1 MPRRSTPNDDDSKQ
15 TNRTPSA
22 EPGHS
27 PAAAN
32 SAMPGTAETTEN
44 IGSTASAEPADP
56 STSAAAAGTTD
67 PSLPTDPAAT
77 ADLLTPTDAT
87 GTTDR
92 AKPTETPASTGP
104 ATPTEL
110 PVTADPVQPDDP
122 TAATDN
128 AKPTPAATNNPLGS
142 ARSTV
147 SADSTSSADT
157 LVSAR
162 TTESADAAAEPAD
175 TAAPAD
181 ARRPLAAAGCSAAAA
196 YGSPVA
202 VADTAKPPAENG
214 SAADPASGPTGRA
227 PLQPP
232 SALGAPEYTR
242 PPAVT
247 ARRHLIAYPAGVLP
261 AAAVTGLVAAATVPL
276 DRPGIGWLLTGS
288 TAAAAVGVVHR
299 RALRTAGAAH
309 AQAPNRERLWWAI
322 AALALLAVG
331 TLRAAGWLFVLC
343 VAAAAV
349 AGSLAVVGRRSERGI
364 FRDALAVPLASIG
377 AVAWVYNALGKRPG
391 GAGARNRRLGV
402 SAAVTVAL
410 LAVFVPLLAGAD
422 ATFAALVDGLVPRMD
437 GDTLTRWALVFVWAG
452 IGTLGALYLLAGPP
466 LPADGRP
473 KVAKRTLARLEWG
486 LPVGALTAVF
496 ALFLGAQLVAL
507 FGGDDYVQRTAG
519 LTYAE
524 YARSGFWQLSAVTVL
539 TLAVILPVLHR
550 AARDTAVDRLWLR
563 GLLCAISGLTL
574 VMIASALGRMWT
586 YQQAYGFTVL
596 RLLVG
601 TCELWLGIVY
611 VLVIIAVLRL
621 ETAWLPRSA
630 IATGT
635 AALLALAALNPE
647 GLVAT
652 ENIDRWERGED
663 LDTGYLAGL
672 SVDIVPALDRLP
684 APMRNDLLDRLDD
697 QLDDDT
703 WNSWNLARTRAR

>member
-1 MPRRSTPNDDDSKQ
+1 MPRRTEPIDDNTERTTPVQSAVHAEPA
-15 TNRTPSA
+15 TTPATENSAKPRGNTGASGSVEPATPA
-22 EPGHS
+22 EPG
-27 PAAAN
+27 
-32 SAMPGTAETTEN
+32 
-44 IGSTASAEPADP
+44 
-56 STSAAAAGTTD
+56 
-67 PSLPTDPAAT
+67 DPAESNESA
-77 ADLLTPTDAT
+77 
-87 GTTDR
+87 G
-92 AKPTETPASTGP
+92 
-104 ATPTEL
+104 
-110 PVTADPVQPDDP
+110 TADPVSPAEP
-122 TAATDN
+122 PATTR
-128 AKPTPAATNNPLGS
+128 PVRL
-142 ARSTV
+142 
-147 SADSTSSADT
+147 
-157 LVSAR
+157 
-162 TTESADAAAEPAD
+162 AEPAG
-175 TAAPAD
+175 TSAPQY
-181 ARRPLAAAGCSAAAA
+181 PN
-196 YGSPVA
+196 SPV
-202 VADTAKPPAENG
+202 VP
-214 SAADPASGPTGRA
+214 
-227 PLQPP
+227 
-232 SALGAPEYTR
+232 
-242 PPAVT
+242 
-247 ARRHLIAYPAGVLP
+247 ARRHLVAYPAGVLP
-261 AAAVTGLVAAATVPL
+261 AAGFAGLVAAATVPL
-276 DRPGIGWLLTGS
+276 DRPGIGWVLAGS
-288 TAAAAVGVVHR
+288 AAAAAVGTVHR
-299 RALRTAGAAH
+299 RVRRIAGPEQGRT
-309 AQAPNRERLWWAI
+309 PNRERLWWVI

-331 TLRAAGWLFVLC
+331 TFRAAGWLFVLC

-364 FRDALAVPLASIG
+364 FREALAVPLASVG
-377 AVAWVYNALGKRPG
+377 AVAWVYTAVGKRSG
-391 GAGARNRRLGV
+391 GAGTRNRRLGV

-422 ATFAALVDGLVPRMD
+422 PTFAALIDGLVPRFD
-437 GDTLTRWALVFVWAG
+437 SDTLTRWIVVFVAAG

-466 LPADGRP
+466 LPADGQP
-473 KVAKRTLARLEWG
+473 KVPNRTLARPEWG
-486 LPVGALTAVF
+486 LPVGALTVVF

-601 TCELWLGIVY
+601 TCELWLGIGY
-611 VLVIIAVLRL
+611 VLVIIAVARL

-647 GLVAT
+647 GLVAA

-663 LDTGYLAGL
+663 LDVDYLAGL

-684 APMRNDLLDRLDD
+684 APIRNGLLDRLEN
-697 QLDDDT
+697 QLDDDA

>member
-1 MPRRSTPNDDDSKQ
+1 MPRMPRRTEPNADDPG
-15 TNRTPSA
+15 RTPPAPPAASTGNTPAPATEDSAKPVKTGSREVTGSVESAAPAGTGDQVGQTDSAATAGYAPTEPAGPATPA
-22 EPGHS
+22 EP
-27 PAAAN
+27 PA
-32 SAMPGTAETTEN
+32 
-44 IGSTASAEPADP
+44 
-56 STSAAAAGTTD
+56 
-67 PSLPTDPAAT
+67 PTDPAE
-77 ADLLTPTDAT
+77 PTLPA
-87 GTTDR
+87 GTTNPSKSSGS
-92 AKPTETPASTGP
+92 AEPVIPARP
-104 ATPTEL
+104 ARTL
-110 PVTADPVQPDDP
+110 VTAGATEPAGNRQPSAGEGHSAAP
-122 TAATDN
+122 TYGSSVAVAHTAGSSGGNEAATD
-128 AKPTPAATNNPLGS
+128 S
-142 ARSTV
+142 IS
-147 SADSTSSADT
+147 
-157 LVSAR
+157 
-162 TTESADAAAEPAD
+162 DAALWGPGSGARIQPSG
-175 TAAPAD
+175 APD
-181 ARRPLAAAGCSAAAA
+181 APE
-196 YGSPVA
+196 YP
-202 VADTAKPPAENG
+202 KPPAV
-214 SAADPASGPTGRA
+214 A
-227 PLQPP
+227 P
-232 SALGAPEYTR
+232 
-242 PPAVT
+242 
-247 ARRHLIAYPAGVLP
+247 RRHLVAYPAGVLP
-261 AAAVTGLVAAATVPL
+261 AAGITGVVAAAAIPF
-276 DRPGIGWLLTGS
+276 DRPGIGWLLAGS
-288 TAAAAVGVVHR
+288 TAAVAVGVVHR
-299 RALRTAGAAH
+299 RARRTADP
-309 AQAPNRERLWWAI
+309 AQVRNRERLWWAA
-322 AALALLAVG
+322 AALVLLAVG
-331 TLRAAGWLFVLC
+331 TFRAAGWLFVLC

-364 FRDALAVPLASIG
+364 FRDALAVPLASAG
-377 AVAWVYNALGKRPG
+377 AVAWVYNALGKRSG
-391 GAGARNRRLGV
+391 GAGAHNRRLGV
-402 SAAVTVAL
+402 SAVVTVAL

-437 GDTLTRWALVFVWAG
+437 SDTLTRWVVVFGLAG

-466 LPADGRP
+466 LPADGEP
-473 KVAKRTLARLEWG
+473 KVANRTLARPEWS

-563 GLLCAISGLTL
+563 GLLCAISGLML

-635 AALLALAALNPE
+635 AALLALAAVNPE

-663 LDTGYLAGL
+663 LDVDYLAGL
-672 SVDIVPALDRLP
+672 SVDIVPVLDRLP
-684 APMRNDLLDRLDD
+684 APMRDDLLDRLGY
-697 QLDDDT
+697 QRDDDT
-703 WNSWNLARTRAR
+703 WNSWNLARTRAC

>member
-1 MPRRSTPNDDDSKQ
+1 M
-15 TNRTPSA
+15 
-22 EPGHS
+22 
-27 PAAAN
+27 
-32 SAMPGTAETTEN
+32 
-44 IGSTASAEPADP
+44 
-56 STSAAAAGTTD
+56 
-67 PSLPTDPAAT
+67 
-77 ADLLTPTDAT
+77 
-87 GTTDR
+87 
-92 AKPTETPASTGP
+92 
-104 ATPTEL
+104 
-110 PVTADPVQPDDP
+110 
-122 TAATDN
+122 
-128 AKPTPAATNNPLGS
+128 
-142 ARSTV
+142 
-147 SADSTSSADT
+147 
-157 LVSAR
+157 
-162 TTESADAAAEPAD
+162 
-175 TAAPAD
+175 
-181 ARRPLAAAGCSAAAA
+181 
-196 YGSPVA
+196 
-202 VADTAKPPAENG
+202 
-214 SAADPASGPTGRA
+214 
-227 PLQPP
+227 
-232 SALGAPEYTR
+232 
-242 PPAVT
+242 
-247 ARRHLIAYPAGVLP
+247 IAYPAGVLP

-288 TAAAAVGVVHR
+288 TAAAAVGVVHH
-299 RALRTAGAAH
+299 RARRTAGAAH

-331 TLRAAGWLFVLC
+331 TFRAAGWLFVLC

-437 GDTLTRWALVFVWAG
+437 GDTLTRWVLVFVWAG

-466 LPADGRP
+466 LPADGQP
-473 KVAKRTLARLEWG
+473 KAAKRTLARLEWG

-663 LDTGYLAGL
+663 LDIGYLAGL

-684 APMRNDLLDRLDD
+684 VPMRNDLLDRLDD

>member
-1 MPRRSTPNDDDSKQ
+1 MPPT
-15 TNRTPSA
+15 
-22 EPGHS
+22 EP
-27 PAAAN
+27 PA
-32 SAMPGTAETTEN
+32 TTRPVRP
-44 IGSTASAEPADP
+44 AEPAG
-56 STSAAAAGTTD
+56 TSA
-67 PSLPTDPAAT
+67 PQYP
-77 ADLLTPTDAT
+77 
-87 GTTDR
+87 
-92 AKPTETPASTGP
+92 
-104 ATPTEL
+104 
-110 PVTADPVQPDDP
+110 
-122 TAATDN
+122 N
-128 AKPTPAATNNPLGS
+128 
-142 ARSTV
+142 
-147 SADSTSSADT
+147 
-157 LVSAR
+157 
-162 TTESADAAAEPAD
+162 
-175 TAAPAD
+175 
-181 ARRPLAAAGCSAAAA
+181 
-196 YGSPVA
+196 SPV
-202 VADTAKPPAENG
+202 VP
-214 SAADPASGPTGRA
+214 
-227 PLQPP
+227 
-232 SALGAPEYTR
+232 
-242 PPAVT
+242 
-247 ARRHLIAYPAGVLP
+247 ARRHLVAYPAGVLP
-261 AAAVTGLVAAATVPL
+261 AAGFAGLVAAATVPL
-276 DRPGIGWLLTGS
+276 DRPGIGWVLAGS
-288 TAAAAVGVVHR
+288 AAAAAVGTVHR
-299 RALRTAGAAH
+299 RVRRTAGPE
-309 AQAPNRERLWWAI
+309 QGRTLNRKRLWWVI

-331 TLRAAGWLFVLC
+331 TFRAAGWLFVLC

-364 FRDALAVPLASIG
+364 FREALAVPLASFG
-377 AVAWVYNALGKRPG
+377 AVAWVYTALGNRSG

-422 ATFAALVDGLVPRMD
+422 PTFAALIDGLVPRLD
-437 GDTLTRWALVFVWAG
+437 SDTLTRWVVVFVAAG

-466 LPADGRP
+466 LPADGQP
-473 KVAKRTLARLEWG
+473 KVPNRTLARPEWG
-486 LPVGALTAVF
+486 LPVGALTVVF

-601 TCELWLGIVY
+601 TCELWLGIGY
-611 VLVIIAVLRL
+611 VLVIIAVARL

-647 GLVAT
+647 GLVAA

-663 LDTGYLAGL
+663 LDVDYLAGL

-684 APMRNDLLDRLDD
+684 APIRDGLLDRLEN
-697 QLDDDT
+697 QLDDDA